1 MLGLRSVEAHAAVAE
16 PRPLGAMVRIAG
28 ISDFGWV
35 AHIVVAD
42 PHTVEIRLAGANSTA
57 GTSASRTGPNGLIAR
72 LASPCARSWSR
83 HSREGRVKEG

>member
-1 MLGLRSVEAHAAVAE
+1 VAE
-16 PRPLGAMVRIAG
+16 PRRIGAMVRIAG

-57 GTSASRTGPNGLIAR
+57 GTSASRTGPKRIDRQIGLTVRA
-72 LASPCARSWSR
+72 LLVQTQP
-83 HSREGRVKEG
+83 